1 MPQET
6 LKFKVFGVWTC
17 LKKSKKPKKAL
28 RAGTTITF
36 HQHVS
41 HLQLLKT
48 IINLFLVNVPITCP

>member
-1 MPQET
+1 MP
-6 LKFKVFGVWTC
+6 
-17 LKKSKKPKKAL
+17 KKSKKPKKAL

-48 IINLFLVNVPITCP
+48 IINLFLVNVPIPCP